1 MARNRLTTTL
11 QMGDQIVQN
20 LIKEIRVNVGP
31 LIKMSESIA
40 TIDML
45 AAFAQVATMQ
55 NYCKPIIGK
64 TLAVKGSRHP
74 LHEKIHQA
82 KFIANDVY
90 ASQQARFQIVTG
102 CNMSGKSTY
111 IKSVAL
117 ISIMAQV
124 GSFLPASYA
133 SIVIRHELFARL
145 STDDSSLSNVSTF
158 AAEMREMSFILKNIT
173 PRSLVIIDELGR
185 GTSTVD
191 GLAIAIAI
199 AEALVD
205 SKATI
210 WFVTHFSD
218 LAKFLKERPGVLN
231 LHLAVQLDQTRMKM
245 LYRVAEGPVQEEH
258 YGISLAKVAGL
269 PREVIE
275 IAEEVSEHVTANK
288 QRYLNSSIN
297 IVRARKRKLLLGLRE
312 HIQQLRER
320 NLKPTE
326 LRQYLL
332 DLRKEFV
339 SRMSELNEE
348 EMTARHGSTST
359 EASSQTVLDEPMSR
373 GRENFHGVN
382 DGTSSSRREES
393 FAEYDARLSPS
404 PISSSQEMMYTM
416 SGAL

>member
-1 MARNRLTTTL
+1 
-11 QMGDQIVQN
+11 MGDQIVQN
-20 LIKEIRVNVGP
+20 LIEDIRTNVGP

-40 TIDML
+40 TVDML
-45 AAFAQVATMQ
+45 AAFAQIATLQ
-55 NYCKPIIGK
+55 NYCKPSIGK

-74 LHEKIHQA
+74 LHEKIHKT
-82 KFIANDVY
+82 KFIANDIY

-124 GSFLPASYA
+124 GSFVPASYA
-133 SIVIRHELFARL
+133 SVVIRHELFARL

-185 GTSTVD
+185 GTSAVD

-199 AEALVD
+199 AEALID
-205 SKATI
+205 SKTTI
-210 WFVTHFSD
+210 WFVTHFAD

-245 LYRVAEGPVQEEH
+245 LYRVAEGSVQEEH
-258 YGISLAKVAGL
+258 YGIALAKVAGL
-269 PREVIE
+269 PREVIT

-288 QRYLNSSIN
+288 QRHLNSSLN

-312 HIQQLRER
+312 HIQQLQER
-320 NLKPTE
+320 KLKPTE

-339 SRMSELNEE
+339 DRMSELNEE
-348 EMTARHGSTST
+348 EMSAQHGSTST
-359 EASSQTVLDEPMSR
+359 EVLSKTVSDEPTSGKR
-373 GRENFHGVN
+373 DNLSGEN

-393 FAEYDARLSPS
+393 FAGYDIGLSPS
-404 PISSSQEMMYTM
+404 SIPSSQEMMYTM